1 MPFITIK
8 TPVGIINREMID
20 QFKKE
25 LVETVL
31 RVEGAPSNVK
41 SKSIAFLILNEVKG
55 EDWCIGGEGQGQSG
69 YIVELK
75 LPSGVLDSSGKNEMV
90 KEIHKIFSNFTTTAI
105 DPMQAWVIITEVVDG
120 NWGFGEKI
128 FKLEDIAEYINSE

>member
-8 TPVGIINREMID
+8 IPAAIINREKID

-31 RVEGAPSNVK
+31 QIEGAPNNVK
-41 SKSIAFLILNEVKG
+41 SKSIAFLILNEVKQ
-55 EDWCIGGEGQGQSG
+55 EDWCIGGEGQGQPG

-75 LPSGVLDSSGKNEMV
+75 LPSGVLDDAGKNEMV
-90 KEIHKIFSNFTTTAI
+90 KEIYKIFSNFTATVI
-105 DPMQAWVIITEVVDG
+105 DPMQAWVIITEVTDG

-128 FKLEDIAEYINSE
+128 FKLEDIAEYVNSE